1 MDDGAGGGTNV
12 DAKANPLT
20 KYVSIFMKT
29 NLGFYAVSHALQFC
43 TQVPLYGMVPNEGWD
58 SHR

>member
-29 NLGFYAVSHALQFC
+29 NFGFYAAPQALQFC
-43 TQVPLYGMVPNEGWD
+43 TQVPQ
-58 SHR
+58 